1 LRCCAETVILSCCS
15 FYRFDF
21 SWGTAMTQIF
31 LVYAPD
37 DQTFAERLTAD
48 LRAQDLEI
56 SAGDSESNEQF
67 AALHRATHVI
77 VVLSEA
83 ALKDTQVISTLST
96 AGDLKQKVVAVR
108 TGPTKTMPRQLKG
121 IPLDFS
127 DPDQYQDSFDALLD
141 DLKPPVKQGPV
152 LPEEI
157 QKALH
162 SDNPVARKDAV
173 NALGMLRNSENF
185 DVRDLAEQTLRDL
198 AFKDP
203 ESNIKALARSTL
215 QLFQGTG
222 LEVDTPQLGTPIPEP
237 ASIPLTPPHA
247 AKTAPIAK
255 KAVVNRDTL
264 PLWKSPQWS
273 AVPVFGVIISILGA
287 WAADDITYAIAGI
300 LVWLLLPYLNVV
312 IRDGGRMEWQMP
324 GPVIGGLGIGLVL
337 SFVGAIIGLI
347 VGDADGVDIIIAAV
361 SGSVSGGFI
370 GWLSTLRCDS
380 V

>member
-1 LRCCAETVILSCCS
+1 
-15 FYRFDF
+15 
-21 SWGTAMTQIF
+21 MTQVF

-37 DQTFAERLTAD
+37 DQSFAERLADD
-48 LRAQDLEI
+48 LRAQDLAI
-56 SAGDSESNEQF
+56 SAGDSDSNEQF

-96 AGDLKQKVVAVR
+96 ASDLKQKVVAVR

-127 DPDQYQDSFDALLD
+127 DPDQYQDSFDALMD
-141 DLKPPVKQGPV
+141 DLRPPVKQVPV

-173 NALGMLRNSENF
+173 NALGMLRNSENL

-222 LEVDTPQLGTPIPEP
+222 LEVDTPQLGTLIPEP
-237 ASIPLTPPHA
+237 VSIPLTPPHA

-255 KAVVNRDTL
+255 AKIRDTQ
-264 PLWKSPQWS
+264 PIWKSSQWS
-273 AVPVFGVIISILGA
+273 AVPVFGIVISILGA
-287 WAADDITYAIAGI
+287 WAADNITYAIAGI
-300 LVWLLLPYLNVV
+300 LVWLLLPYLNVI
-312 IRDGGRMEWQMP
+312 IRDGGRMEWHMP
-324 GPVIGGLGIGLVL
+324 GPVIGGVIIGLIL
-337 SFVGAIIGLI
+337 SIVGAIIGLI
-347 VGDADGVDIIIAAV
+347 VGEAEGVDIIIAAV